1 MQKQIINIDN
11 NDEYSGK
18 RYILKVDLDL
28 PETVEINK
36 CNKHG
41 FNCYDKKKTV
51 IHIRALRASI
61 K

>member
-18 RYILKVDLDL
+18 RYILEVDLDL

-36 CNKHG
+36 CNKHV
-41 FNCYDKKKTV
+41 FNCYDKKKLLF
-51 IHIRALRASI
+51 I
-61 K
+61 

>member
-18 RYILKVDLDL
+18 RYILEVDLDL

-36 CNKHG
+36 CNKHV
-41 FNCYDKKKTV
+41 FNCYDKKNCYSYKSFKSK
-51 IHIRALRASI
+51 H
-61 K
+61 